1 MTDWLPLPEAGGI
14 WLMVVFYSAGWLLSS
29 CAITTWQR
37 HGKNAFSPGLFSPS
51 SPLDA
56 NTPLA
61 YSAFKTSALAKLGGE
76 CLLAVWL
83 VHGLLM
89 LGLGVHQGY
98 SLMWLLA
105 FSAWLCGLLALLP
118 VKNLHAFLRRLGAV
132 LAAIILL
139 LAMLWGMGSSALELA
154 TQAVLQQGKAPFA
167 ILSLH
172 IVAAIGGTYLVMLAG
187 VLALGYLWFDWRM
200 KSKRPPFFL
209 RGIFSLKNLEDW
221 GNQALRWG
229 FVSIAISVLLAFV
242 FAKTSHWQQ
251 WFAWRRAA
259 PLGALCIYAAVLFAY
274 DIHLQRGAKLAVWRA
289 VCTLVLGV
297 VLSLE
302 MWLLIQRGGE

>member
-1 MTDWLPLPEAGGI
+1 MGKMPSPPGFLALLPSLTPTPPLPI
-14 WLMVVFYSAGWLLSS
+14 PHLKPLLSPNWG
-29 CAITTWQR
+29 A
-37 HGKNAFSPGLFSPS
+37 
-51 SPLDA
+51 
-56 NTPLA
+56 
-61 YSAFKTSALAKLGGE
+61 E

-139 LAMLWGMGSSALELA
+139 LAMLWSMGSSALELA
-154 TQAVLQQGKAPFA
+154 TRAVLQQGKAPFA

-200 KSKRPPFFL
+200 KSKRPPLFL

-251 WFAWRRAA
+251 WLAWRRAA
-259 PLGALCIYAAVLFAY
+259 PLGALCIYAGVLFAY